1 MTLEKTPTNTVADLS
16 TTIFPLI
23 PMRDVVVF
31 PQMVTPLFVH
41 RAKSIAALEQAL
53 LRDDRLVVLVAQK
66 DPETEDPVEEDLYR
80 IGTVA
85 EVMQMLKLPDGT
97 VKVLVEGSCRIS
109 LTEFGENGENFTAK
123 VTDYPEEEKDD
134 AETKT
139 LIRVSVEKFEQYVKS
154 TKKINPESLLAVS
167 GINQPGRLADIIA
180 TYLGLELDERQN
192 CLEITD
198 SFERLEFVSRLLS
211 RELELANLEQQIH
224 DKVDRKSVV

>member
-80 IGTVA
+80 IGTLA

-154 TKKINPESLLAVS
+154 TK
-167 GINQPGRLADIIA
+167 
-180 TYLGLELDERQN
+180 
-192 CLEITD
+192 
-198 SFERLEFVSRLLS
+198 
-211 RELELANLEQQIH
+211 
-224 DKVDRKSVV
+224 DKS